1 MADQDRKLGGVRA
14 GEDPK
19 GSDGRAGEDP
29 KGSDGRA
36 GEDPKGSDGRGA
48 SGTNPFGAA
57 GGWGVV
63 AFIGPVG
70 LNIPDLALRALRGE
84 TSPTASRMGNPRA
97 NALSKLHT
105 IAQNEARKETR
116 QRPKPGAYGPTE
128 KPVKD

>member
-1 MADQDRKLGGVRA
+1 MADRKFSGVRA

-36 GEDPKGSDGRGA
+36 GEDPKGSDGRGGGANAA
-48 SGTNPFGAA
+48 SFGGA

-70 LNIPDLALRALRGE
+70 LNIPELALRALRGE
-84 TSPTASRMGNPRA
+84 TAAGSHSGGRRA

-105 IAQNEARKETR
+105 IAQKEARKETR
-116 QRPKPGAYGPTE
+116 QRTKPGAYAPTE
-128 KPVKD
+128 KLVKD